1 MTLSRHRPLNIIVS
15 VAAVLLAVGSSSAR
29 AQTVTRFAVYMHSGP
44 GFEFA
49 VTDEISNGVPVSPE
63 TCRDGWC
70 RITYGG
76 VAGWVQQKML
86 VAGPATAQPQPGER
100 PTECMDFAR
109 TGWPNSGDLER
120 VCIFKPDKAIALDK
134 PAG

>member
-1 MTLSRHRPLNIIVS
+1 MTLSRRRRADIIVRS
-15 VAAVLLAVGSSSAR
+15 VLAVWALGSTAAG

-49 VTDEISNGVPVSPE
+49 VTDEIPNRTPLTPE
-63 TCRDGWC
+63 TCTGGWC
-70 RITYGG
+70 RVNYSG
-76 VAGWVQQKML
+76 VYGWVPQKML
-86 VAGPATAQPQPGER
+86 VTEPSTAEPQPGQR

-120 VCIFKPDKAIALDK
+120 VCIFAPNKAIGLDK